1 MADGK
6 DESGYVLLYALGA
19 IVLISILIGGIFLV
33 ARTIFFQ
40 VDKVDQ
46 FKRVKEVEEYAL
58 QDGTTQIQKEIELY
72 LAGLET
78 IDFGNDV

>member
-40 VDKVDQ
+40 VDKVD
-46 FKRVKEVEEYAL
+46 
-58 QDGTTQIQKEIELY
+58 
-72 LAGLET
+72 
-78 IDFGNDV
+78 